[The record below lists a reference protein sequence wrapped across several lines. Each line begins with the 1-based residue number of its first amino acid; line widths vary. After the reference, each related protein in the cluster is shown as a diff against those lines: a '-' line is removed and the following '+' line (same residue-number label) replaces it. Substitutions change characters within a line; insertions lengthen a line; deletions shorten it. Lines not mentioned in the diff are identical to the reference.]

1 MVRTMEYKYTAI
13 IIGKKD
19 VGETDRIY
27 SLYTREVGLLSV
39 IAKGV
44 RKPQAKLAAALETLT
59 LSDVSV
65 QRSRGRGAVSG
76 AIIEQDFRFLKKD
89 ADALVEALEA
99 VFFLQK
105 MLGAE
110 ERDEE
115 LFRLIFT
122 YLSSLD
128 EAVRTKNVA
137 ALPVLNAAFE
147 LKVSG
152 ALGYALEL
160 ENCAH
165 CAGPLGGERITV
177 GAGAGGALC
186 ADCAPSERNP
196 LQLSVNAIKLG
207 RLAQRNSLAALAKVR
222 CERRDALMLRRVARS
237 FLEWSR

>member
-1 MVRTMEYKYTAI
+1 MEYKYTAI

-27 SLYTREVGLLSV
+27 SLYTREVGLLQV
-39 IAKGV
+39 VAKGV

-65 QRSRGRGAVSG
+65 QRSRGKGAVSG
-76 AIIEQDFRFLKKD
+76 AIIEQDFRFLKKN
-89 ADALVEALEA
+89 ADALPQALD
-99 VFFLQK
+99 VIFFLQK
-105 MLGAE
+105 LLGAE

-115 LFRLIFT
+115 LFSLIWD

-128 EAVRTKNVA
+128 EAARKGISA
-137 ALPVLNAAFE
+137 AFPVLDAAFE
-147 LKVSG
+147 IKMSG

-160 ENCAH
+160 ESCAH
-165 CAGPLGGERITV
+165 CSGPLGGERITV
-177 GAGAGGALC
+177 GAGVGGALC
-186 ADCAPSERNP
+186 GDCAPLERNP

-207 RLAQRNSLAALAKVR
+207 RLAQRNSLAALSKVR